1 MTKFIPLSFLLALIV
16 FIMKQAQENEFV
28 ILWTSGVK
36 KLKLAN
42 LFVVISIFV
51 LIFYIIFSIF
61 VSPFALNKS
70 RYLLNKDGFNSFLPT
85 IRAKQ
90 FSDSFDQFT
99 FLVDKKINNEI
110 QNVFIYDS
118 SNTLKNLT
126 SDNSKQSTTTII
138 AKEGIVEEK
147 QLILF
152 NGHIITSNKETLKN
166 NMIKFDQINIDLK
179 NLQTGVVK
187 KLKLQEISTYKLLS
201 CFKNRVTSEFN
212 NCENNKKEEIITVLN
227 RRIVL
232 PFYLPIISLLCS
244 FLLIKSKGKKKIF
257 LNKYTIFSITF
268 IILLYAEM
276 IIRFTGMSKAISL
289 LFISTPLIL
298 IPIIYFILNL
308 KLSRESYFR

>member
-1 MTKFIPLSFLLALIV
+1 
-16 FIMKQAQENEFV
+16 
-28 ILWTSGVK
+28 
-36 KLKLAN
+36 
-42 LFVVISIFV
+42 
-51 LIFYIIFSIF
+51 
-61 VSPFALNKS
+61 
-70 RYLLNKDGFNSFLPT
+70 
-85 IRAKQ
+85 
-90 FSDSFDQFT
+90 
-99 FLVDKKINNEI
+99 
-110 QNVFIYDS
+110 
-118 SNTLKNLT
+118 
-126 SDNSKQSTTTII
+126 
-138 AKEGIVEEK
+138 
-147 QLILF
+147 
-152 NGHIITSNKETLKN
+152 
-166 NMIKFDQINIDLK
+166 MIKFDQINIDLN

-201 CFKNRVTSEFN
+201 CFKNGVTSEFN